1 MLVDLANLE
10 WWQTLIGIAVG
21 LGLSP
26 APWLLGMAFG
36 RIQFSAPARAT
47 YDERVADL
55 KAQHAD
61 AVKALTTY
69 HAEVLTERDGRYAE
83 LKQSRDYYREARIV
97 ERDRADK
104 VTDQL
109 AEALELARLNTHLLQ
124 SLDEATKAF
133 ASNQLGSAPLEPP
146 GR

>member
-1 MLVDLANLE
+1 MLIDLADLE
-10 WWQTLIGIAVG
+10 WWQALATLIAA

-26 APWLLGMAFG
+26 APWLIGMALG
-36 RIQFSAPARAT
+36 RIQFSAPARAV

-55 KAQHAD
+55 KTQHAD

-69 HAEVLTERDGRYAE
+69 HAEVLAERDERYDE
-83 LKQSRDYYREARIV
+83 LRTSRDYYREARIV

-124 SLDEATKAF
+124 SLDEATKDAT
-133 ASNQLGSAPLEPP
+133 P
-146 GR
+146 